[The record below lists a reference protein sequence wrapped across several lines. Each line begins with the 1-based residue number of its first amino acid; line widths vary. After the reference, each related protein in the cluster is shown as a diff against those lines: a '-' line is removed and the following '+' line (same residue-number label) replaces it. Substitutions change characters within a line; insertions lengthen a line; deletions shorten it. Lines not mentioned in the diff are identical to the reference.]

1 MSKYKKTP
9 SFVRAL
15 RRVLMFTTT
24 QNRVGKYEKI
34 PHRRAGEVKKEERIL
49 RRQQGAGSGG
59 PE

>member
-1 MSKYKKTP
+1 
-9 SFVRAL
+9 
-15 RRVLMFTTT
+15 MFTTT